1 MLEKIKSLLGDKKKL
16 REIFLYLVFGV
27 LTTAVNW
34 IVYLV
39 VTSLMGLSLETE
51 GTARYAL
58 IVNIGQILGWILSVL
73 FAFFTNKKFVFE
85 SAATARTGGVKEFL
99 LFVSAR
105 VASLVIFDLALFNL
119 LLLFGLNDKWD
130 KLLMNVLV
138 IIFNYVASRFVVF
151 KKKKSEK

>member
-1 MLEKIKSLLGDKKKL
+1 MPEKIKSLLGNKKKL

-34 IVYLV
+34 IVYLA
-39 VTSLMGLSLETE
+39 VTSLMGLSAEAE

-58 IVNIGQILGWILSVL
+58 IANIGQVLGWILSVL

-85 SAATARTGGVKEFL
+85 STATAKTGGVKEFL

-105 VASLVIFDLALFNL
+105 VASLVIFDLGLFNL

-151 KKKKSEK
+151 KKKERKD

>member
-34 IVYLV
+34 IVYLA
-39 VTSLMGLSLETE
+39 VTSLMGLPAETE

-85 SAATARTGGVKEFL
+85 STATARTGGVKEFL

-105 VASLVIFDLALFNL
+105 VVSLVIFDLALFNL

-151 KKKKSEK
+151 KKKKSEN

>member
-34 IVYLV
+34 IVYLA
-39 VTSLMGLSLETE
+39 VTSLMGLSAEVE

-85 SAATARTGGVKEFL
+85 STATAKTGGVKEFL

-151 KKKKSEK
+151 KKKKSEN

>member
-1 MLEKIKSLLGDKKKL
+1 MPEKIKSLLGDKKKL

-34 IVYLV
+34 IVYLA
-39 VTSLMGLSLETE
+39 VTSLMGLSAEVE

-58 IVNIGQILGWILSVL
+58 IANIGQILGWILSVL

-85 SAATARTGGVKEFL
+85 STATAKTGAVKEFL

-151 KKKKSEK
+151 KKKKSEN